1 MTCQTPGHFRVRVA
15 LPLWWAFL
23 SRLSCAADDS
33 EAARPTQKDTSDRG
47 PSISILPLT
56 SPSSLMNFLDVC
68 GSVSIYLERF
78 IVVNILS
85 PDHLNVIE
93 GTKDLYIFCTK
104 FFLKLYNFVNNL
116 FGFFSFVY

>member
-1 MTCQTPGHFRVRVA
+1 MNTKAG
-15 LPLWWAFL
+15 
-23 SRLSCAADDS
+23 
-33 EAARPTQKDTSDRG
+33 EPTENEHVEQVPCTKH
-47 PSISILPLT
+47 LLLT
-56 SPSSLMNFLDVC
+56 SPSSPMNFLDVC